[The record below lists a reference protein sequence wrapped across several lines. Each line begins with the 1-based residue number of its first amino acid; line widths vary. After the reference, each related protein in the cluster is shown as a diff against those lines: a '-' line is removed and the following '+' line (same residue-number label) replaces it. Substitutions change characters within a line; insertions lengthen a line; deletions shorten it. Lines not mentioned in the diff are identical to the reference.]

1 MCAAMRLCK
10 IGLAREVD
18 DVKTQ
23 EKMRAASADSA
34 HAMRHDADSIPDEVE
49 VERRIKPRIYKPF
62 HAKVRGVNA
71 GGEAFEVSTVLD
83 NMSSGGL
90 YLRVEQDVK
99 QGSGISI
106 IIRLSTKKVDLIPV
120 ANVAV
125 EGVVVR
131 NEAQPRGVYGLG
143 ISISNRRF
151 VS

>member
-1 MCAAMRLCK
+1 MKM
-10 IGLAREVD
+10 
-18 DVKTQ
+18 Q
-23 EKMRAASADSA
+23 EKMGVVSSSSVRAIREGTDSGQNQ
-34 HAMRHDADSIPDEVE
+34 VE

-62 HAKVRGVNA
+62 HAMVRGVNA

-90 YLRVEQDVK
+90 YLRVEQNVN
-99 QGSGISI
+99 QGAGISV

-131 NEAQPRGVYGLG
+131 NEAQPSGVYGLG

>member
-1 MCAAMRLCK
+1 M
-10 IGLAREVD
+10 
-18 DVKTQ
+18 KTQ
-23 EKMRAASADSA
+23 NEMEAVSSG
-34 HAMRHDADSIPDEVE
+34 STLNQVE
-49 VERRIKPRIYKPF
+49 VERRIKPRIYRPF
-62 HAKVRGVNA
+62 HARVRGVNA

-90 YLRVEQDVK
+90 YLRVEQNVR
-99 QGSGISI
+99 QGADISV

-131 NEAQPRGVYGLG
+131 NDAQPSGVYGLG
-143 ISISNRRF
+143 ISISTRRF

>member
-1 MCAAMRLCK
+1 M
-10 IGLAREVD
+10 
-18 DVKTQ
+18 KTQ
-23 EKMRAASADSA
+23 EKMRAVSSDST
-34 HAMRHDADSIPDEVE
+34 RTVQDSGSSPDEVE

-62 HAKVRGVNA
+62 HAMVRGVNA
-71 GGEAFEVSTVLD
+71 GGEAFEASTVLD

-90 YLRVEQDVK
+90 YLRVEQNVM
-99 QGSGISI
+99 QGAGISV

-131 NEAQPRGVYGLG
+131 NEAQPSGVYGLG

-151 VS
+151 V

>member
-1 MCAAMRLCK
+1 MKM
-10 IGLAREVD
+10 E
-18 DVKTQ
+18 
-23 EKMRAASADSA
+23 EKMGAVSSGST
-34 HAMRHDADSIPDEVE
+34 HAVREGTDTSQDHVD

-62 HAKVRGVNA
+62 HAMVRGVNVA
-71 GGEAFEVSTVLD
+71 GEPFEVSTVLD

-90 YLRVEQDVK
+90 YLRVKQNVGQDA
-99 QGSGISI
+99 GISV

-131 NEAQPRGVYGLG
+131 VDAQSGGIYGLG
-143 ISISNRRF
+143 ISITNRRF

>member
-1 MCAAMRLCK
+1 MKM
-10 IGLAREVD
+10 
-18 DVKTQ
+18 Q
-23 EKMRAASADSA
+23 EKMGVVSSSSVRAIREGTDSGQNQ
-34 HAMRHDADSIPDEVE
+34 VE

-62 HAKVRGVNA
+62 HAMVRAVNA

-90 YLRVEQDVK
+90 YLRVEQNVN
-99 QGSGISI
+99 QGAGISV

-131 NEAQPRGVYGLG
+131 NEAQPSGVYGLG

>member
-1 MCAAMRLCK
+1 M
-10 IGLAREVD
+10 
-18 DVKTQ
+18 KTQ
-23 EKMRAASADSA
+23 
-34 HAMRHDADSIPDEVE
+34 DEMEAVTSSSTPNQFE

-62 HAKVRGVNA
+62 HAMVRGVNA

-90 YLRVEQDVK
+90 YLRVQENVM
-99 QGSGISI
+99 QGAQISI

-131 NEAQPRGVYGLG
+131 NDVQPSGVYGLG
-143 ISISNRRF
+143 ISISTRRF

>member
-1 MCAAMRLCK
+1 M
-10 IGLAREVD
+10 
-18 DVKTQ
+18 KTHN
-23 EKMRAASADSA
+23 EMEAVTSGSTPNESD
-34 HAMRHDADSIPDEVE
+34 

-62 HAKVRGVNA
+62 HARVRGINA

-90 YLRVEQDVK
+90 YLRVEQNVR
-99 QGSGISI
+99 QGAEISV

-131 NEAQPRGVYGLG
+131 NEAQPSGIYGLG
-143 ISISNRRF
+143 ISISTRRF